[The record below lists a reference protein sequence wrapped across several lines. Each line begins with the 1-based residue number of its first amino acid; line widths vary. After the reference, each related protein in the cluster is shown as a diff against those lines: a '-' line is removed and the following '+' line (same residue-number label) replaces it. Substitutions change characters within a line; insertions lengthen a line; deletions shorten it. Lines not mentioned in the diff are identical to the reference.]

1 MLSREIVESMHQ
13 EKMRIA
19 NARIDIPDKI
29 KKREYVFI
37 GLNNLWISNEL
48 QGNLLK
54 FNVSF
59 P

>member
-1 MLSREIVESMHQ
+1 MLSREIVESMYQ